1 MERLRVLALDHYFDQ
16 DLRALEAHPRLHV
29 RRFPYQRLR
38 GPALRMLGAGV
49 ATQLDT
55 FNRPELDP
63 RRRRYAAWLADE
75 LRRLYLEQAFDVIV
89 LPSDTFFY
97 VRSLPDAAHAL
108 GIPVVVVQ
116 KETTVATGTM
126 QVHSANIGAAAPF
139 IADFMTVC
147 SERHREFWL
156 RAGADRSLIEV
167 TGQPRFDIYAGQ
179 GRRQPSSRR
188 RVLFLSYALDAYV
201 PRVGDRPR
209 PATWRQLRDETERVL
224 LNATRSGSCE
234 VLVKCHPQQDQR
246 AEEARLAHRAGPSW
260 RRGLSVARVDADTR
274 RLILAAD
281 VVVGFQTTALYESV
295 AARKHVIYAAWGDEY
310 DRFRKRLIPFEA
322 APEACLR
329 RASSAE
335 DLATLLEDSQ
345 ATPDTACAAWYEQAL
360 GHIDGG
366 ATERVAARL
375 ESVTTAWPP
384 AADRLDLELGRRRFA
399 ASLLARSVAAEAVW
413 AVAAPVAHFTSQQRR
428 VARRRE
434 EARQGRAMATAT
446 LRRPGLKAATQ
457 RRIHSADARTSDE

>member
-1 MERLRVLALDHYFDQ
+1 MASIRVLALDHYFDQ

-29 RRFPYQRLR
+29 RRIPYQRLR
-38 GPALRMLGAGV
+38 GPALRILGAGV

-55 FNRPELDP
+55 FNQPELE
-63 RRRRYAAWLADE
+63 RMRRRYAAWLADE
-75 LRRLYLEQAFDVIV
+75 VRRLYLEQAFDVIV

-97 VRSLPDAAHAL
+97 VRALPDAAHGL

-201 PRVGDRPR
+201 PRVGDQPR
-209 PATWRQLRDETERVL
+209 PTTWMQLRDETETVL
-224 LNATRSGSCE
+224 LNAIPSGSFE

-246 AEEARLAHRAGPSW
+246 AEEARLAHRAGPIW

-310 DRFRKRLIPFEA
+310 DRFRERLIPFEA
-322 APEACLR
+322 APTGCLR
-329 RASSAE
+329 RASSAG
-335 DLATLLEDSQ
+335 DLATLLEDVHS
-345 ATPDTACAAWYEQAL
+345 TPDTACAAWYEQAL

-375 ESVTTAWPP
+375 EAVVSTWPP
-384 AADRLDLELGRRRFA
+384 SSDRLDLELGRRRFA

-413 AVAAPVAHFTSQQRR
+413 TVATPVAHFTSQQRR

-446 LRRPGLKAATQ
+446 LRGAMTETGDAR
-457 RRIHSADARTSDE
+457 RRIRTAHAEDK